1 MIDYSQLFHV
11 GTRVPDLDRA
21 MHDLSEGMG
30 LHWAAPQ
37 HRRQPVWTP
46 GTGFGELDL
55 RFTYSVEGPVHVELL
70 QGPPGSIWGGDDAP
84 GAHHMGLW
92 VDDVAATTEKLVASG
107 WTLEAA
113 SRPPADGYGGF
124 TYVRSP
130 AGLLIEPVSAAV
142 RPVFEGWWAGGNL

>member
-30 LHWAAPQ
+30 LHWATPQ

-113 SRPPADGYGGF
+113 SRPPDEGYGGF